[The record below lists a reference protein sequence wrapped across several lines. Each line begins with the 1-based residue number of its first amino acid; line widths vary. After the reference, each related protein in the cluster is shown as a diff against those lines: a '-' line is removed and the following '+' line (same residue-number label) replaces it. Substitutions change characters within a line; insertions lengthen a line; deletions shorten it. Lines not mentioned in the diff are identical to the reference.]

1 MQRKRSNVLE
11 TAAEDLRLAMAV
23 LTRRLRAESN
33 KHELSWSQLAVT
45 ARLEMA
51 GPSTTAELARA
62 EAVKPQ
68 SMGATL
74 GALEEAGLVERSA
87 DSTDGRRVIFT
98 LTEDGRKTRAE
109 ASAAK
114 RKWLAETLKDLDPD
128 EQHTMLAAI
137 KIIKRL
143 AVSHE

>member
-1 MQRKRSNVLE
+1 
-11 TAAEDLRLAMAV
+11 MAV

-87 DSTDGRRVIFT
+87 DSTDGRRVI
-98 LTEDGRKTRAE
+98 L
-109 ASAAK
+109 
-114 RKWLAETLKDLDPD
+114 
-128 EQHTMLAAI
+128 H
-137 KIIKRL
+137 
-143 AVSHE
+143 